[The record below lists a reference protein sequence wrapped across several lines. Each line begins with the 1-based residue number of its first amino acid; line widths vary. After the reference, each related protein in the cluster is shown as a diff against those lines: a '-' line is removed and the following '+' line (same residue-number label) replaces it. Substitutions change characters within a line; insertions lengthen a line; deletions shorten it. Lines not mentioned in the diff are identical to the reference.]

1 MLENDTPGVTVSKT
15 TLTVHEEDTAGGDYT
30 VVLDSEP
37 GADVTVTVAGQAG
50 TDARLDGAS
59 LTFTPMTW
67 DTPQTVT
74 VTAVDDADS
83 DNDEV
88 ALTHAAAS
96 ADADYQG
103 IAIAGVAVTVDDNDD
118 PSTQVTFAV
127 APEGVAEDAAATAV
141 TVTGMLD
148 GAPRADETVVY
159 VTVSAGTAG
168 AGEFTPVTAFALSIA
183 AGLRT
188 GTAQFEFAP
197 VDDKVDEGTET
208 VVVDGF
214 TLAPGL
220 AVVPVNLSILD
231 DDTRGLVFS
240 TPAVTVTEG
249 GTTVDEDPVTGGA
262 AAYTVVLASQPTGPV
277 TVHADAPA
285 GTIVR
290 VASSGAPALTAS
302 LHFTTANW
310 QTAQTVTVTAVH
322 DEDGMDIEL
331 SAGLAIAHRVTGA
344 DYQGLAVDDTVAVKV
359 IDDDKPRIVVET
371 LSMEFTEGEE
381 LKDAYTVKLRTQ
393 PTGDVTVTL
402 GVPAELTAELAMGSL
417 PLTFT
422 PDDWETAQT
431 VQVSAKDDDDALPPG
446 TGTVDYTITHSGH
459 RRRLRR
465 GAGRHVHR
473 EGGRR
478 RGRGVHRLAGDA
490 GDRRGDGGRR
500 FGEAREPA
508 RGHGQGHDPQERN
521 GRPGRDV
528 DPGDAHL
535 HDDRLGRR
543 RRLSG

>member
-1 MLENDTPGVTVSKT
+1 M
-15 TLTVHEEDTAGGDYT
+15 
-30 VVLDSEP
+30 
-37 GADVTVTVAGQAG
+37 
-50 TDARLDGAS
+50 
-59 LTFTPMTW
+59 
-67 DTPQTVT
+67 T

-118 PSTQVTFAV
+118 PSTQVTLAV

-231 DDTRGLVFS
+231 DDTRGLVLTAPDPF
-240 TPAVTVTEG
+240 TVFEDDPADPPGTE
-249 GTTVDEDPVTGGA
+249 
-262 AAYTVVLASQPTGPV
+262 YTVKLASQPTGPV

-359 IDDDKPRIVVET
+359 IDDDKPRIVVRRCPWN
-371 LSMEFTEGEE
+371 SP
-381 LKDAYTVKLRTQ
+381 R
-393 PTGDVTVTL
+393 
-402 GVPAELTAELAMGSL
+402 
-417 PLTFT
+417 
-422 PDDWETAQT
+422 
-431 VQVSAKDDDDALPPG
+431 AK
-446 TGTVDYTITHSGH
+446 S
-459 RRRLRR
+459 
-465 GAGRHVHR
+465 
-473 EGGRR
+473 
-478 RGRGVHRLAGDA
+478 
-490 GDRRGDGGRR
+490 
-500 FGEAREPA
+500 
-508 RGHGQGHDPQERN
+508 
-521 GRPGRDV
+521 
-528 DPGDAHL
+528 
-535 HDDRLGRR
+535 
-543 RRLSG
+543 